1 MAVFQALIDITG
13 KADNYEDSK
22 ELLIKKLNSFLM
34 DFKKEELCLT
44 KSQAKIK
51 DFDEVILLRDF
62 ATDLWNEI
70 LMPELREKKSNPCN
84 SVIQGLLN
92 RFLIQ
97 VRETLFLLAHNM
109 GLSAIS
115 NVRLFMESYA
125 ITKYIIDKGDAEAQR
140 FMDYYHYQ
148 YCLATK
154 TELKP
159 DFIEKYG
166 ERTKSNHFYSI
177 PYGWCSDEKV
187 TGEKLIS
194 KVGSAELLDNYHL
207 TCNYIHASPYSTYHV
222 VVADDPTSP
231 ISSLF
236 LIDCIRKVTFDLLHL
251 LLEYYFDEKK
261 RKPYMILLS
270 MLVPDLNSIKTEVLQ
285 NV

>member
-34 DFKKEELCLT
+34 DFKKKELCLS

-97 VRETLFLLAHNM
+97 VRETLFLLAHDM

-125 ITKYIIDKGDAEAQR
+125 IIKYIIDKGDSEAER

-159 DFIEKYG
+159 EFIKKHG
-166 ERTKSNHFYSI
+166 ERTKDNPFYSI
-177 PYGWCSDEKV
+177 PYGWCSEEKMK
-187 TGEKLIS
+187 GEKLIS
-194 KVGSAELLDNYHL
+194 RLQSPKLLDNYHL

-222 VVADDPTSP
+222 SIADDPLSP
-231 ISSLF
+231 ITSSF
-236 LIDCIRKVTFDLLHL
+236 LIDCIRKILFDLMNL
-251 LLEYYFDEKK
+251 LLDYYFDEAERESYK
-261 RKPYMILLS
+261 ILLS
-270 MLVPDLNSIKTEVLQ
+270 KLVPDLTSANS
-285 NV
+285 